1 MSTRAGG
8 GRHRRVGGALLAVT
22 LSGLL
27 AVSGCDLIGEE
38 HAEPDPTPGGSEAA
52 GGHSGSDDHPTI
64 PPQLLECGEKE
75 ADPDE
80 LQLADVDLTTAT
92 WSMPDGFEESFLYV
106 EDNPVEDV
114 ATTWYAVPT
123 DPELPTLNVLNVVLY
138 TGLDWGDLA
147 DACGRVPLEA
157 VEEQLA
163 RYREHIDAEP
173 LSEAEMTEVAGM
185 PAVTQHIGL
194 ASYDYVGYWLFSE
207 TQLLHVYCQWTD
219 EAAREVIEPACT
231 PLVESVTVG

>member
-8 GRHRRVGGALLAVT
+8 VRGRGVGSVLLAAAASTMLVLSGCSVLGGEDDGPGGADG
-22 LSGLL
+22 S
-27 AVSGCDLIGEE
+27 
-38 HAEPDPTPGGSEAA
+38 AEPSGAA
-52 GGHSGSDDHPTI
+52 GSGDRPTI
-64 PPQLLECGEKE
+64 PSQLLECGEKE

-80 LQLADVDLTTAT
+80 LQLAEVDLSSAT
-92 WSMPDGFEESFLYV
+92 WSMPEDFEESFLYV
-106 EDNPVEDV
+106 EDNPVEEV

-123 DPELPTLNVLNVVLY
+123 EPELPTLNVLNVVLY

-173 LSEAEMTEVAGM
+173 LDEAEMTEVAGM
-185 PAVTQHIGL
+185 PAITQRIGL
-194 ASYDYVGYWLFSE
+194 ADYSYVGYWLFSQTE
-207 TQLLHVYCQWTD
+207 LLHVYCQWTD
-219 EAAREVIEPACT
+219 ETAREVIEPACT
-231 PLVESVTVG
+231 PLVESVTVD